1 MAEVGYVKVAQLD
14 ELSPGEMMV
23 VEVGD
28 DRILLA
34 NVEGNVHAID
44 DICSHAYASLSEGD
58 LSGQEVECP
67 LHGAAFDLVS
77 GAPVTP
83 PATENVKVYELR
95 IKGQDILLG
104 PAKSYLN
111 QFLG

>member
-1 MAEVGYVKVAQLD
+1 MAEASFVKVAQLD

-23 VEVGD
+23 VELGD

-34 NVEGNVHAID
+34 NVEGNVHVID

-58 LSGQEVECP
+58 LNGQEVECP

-77 GAPVTP
+77 GQPVTP
-83 PATENVKVYELR
+83 PATDGIKVYELR
-95 IKGQDILLG
+95 IEGQDILLG
-104 PAKSYLN
+104 PAKS
-111 QFLG
+111 

>member
-1 MAEVGYVKVAQLD
+1 MADAGYVKVAQLD

-34 NVEGNVHAID
+34 NVEGNVHAIE

-77 GAPVTP
+77 GEPVSP

-95 IKGQDILLG
+95 IEGQDILLG
-104 PAKSYLN
+104 PAKS
-111 QFLG
+111 

>member
-1 MAEVGYVKVAQLD
+1 MAEAGFVKVAQLD

-23 VEVGD
+23 VEMGD

-58 LSGQEVECP
+58 LNGQEVECP

-77 GAPVTP
+77 GQPITP
-83 PATENVKVYELR
+83 PATEGIKVYELR
-95 IKGQDILLG
+95 IEGQDILLG
-104 PAKSYLN
+104 PAKS
-111 QFLG
+111 

>member
-1 MAEVGYVKVAQLD
+1 MAEAGFVKVAQLD
-14 ELSPGEMMV
+14 DLSPGEMMM

-34 NVEGNVHAID
+34 NVEGKVHAIE

-67 LHGAAFDLVS
+67 LHGGAFDLVS
-77 GAPVTP
+77 GEAVTP
-83 PATENVKVYELR
+83 PATESVKVYELR
-95 IKGQDILLG
+95 IEGQDILLG
-104 PAKSYLN
+104 PAKP
-111 QFLG
+111 